1 MPYYENVFIARQDVT
16 PAQVDGLTETFE
28 KIIKDQGGS
37 VAKTE
42 SWGLR
47 TLAYRIKKSRK
58 GYYVLFNIDAPPAAI
73 QEMERQM
80 HLNEDV
86 IRFLTTRVEEL
97 EEGPSAFLKAK
108 ERGDDR
114 DRGPRG
120 GRDRDHD
127 RNRDSRARNDEPRKS
142 QDKDTKKA
150 DKPAG
155 EAAKETAPEPEA
167 KKAKDK
173 DAKKADKPADE
184 AAKETAPEPE
194 AKKAKDKDAKKADK
208 PADEAA
214 KETAPEPE
222 AKDAKKDAEKEG
234 DGK

>member
-1 MPYYENVFIARQDVT
+1 MTYYESVFIARQDVT

-47 TLAYRIKKSRK
+47 SLAYRIKKNRK

-80 HLNEDV
+80 QLNEDV

-108 ERGDDR
+108 ERGEDR
-114 DRGPRG
+114 DRGHRG
-120 GRDRDHD
+120 GRDRDRD
-127 RNRDSRARNDEPRKS
+127 RGRDSHPRKDEPKKS
-142 QDKDTKKA
+142 QDQDT
-150 DKPAG
+150 
-155 EAAKETAPEPEA
+155 
-167 KKAKDK
+167 
-173 DAKKADKPADE
+173 KKADKPADE
-184 AAKETAPEPE
+184 APKETAPEPE
-194 AKKAKDKDAKKADK
+194 TKD
-208 PADEAA
+208 PARAS
-214 KETAPEPE
+214 TPFSWSRYCNW
-222 AKDAKKDAEKEG
+222 
-234 DGK
+234 